1 MTFPVLIKAVSGGGG
16 RGIRLGAS
24 ADEMAQMVAAARKE
38 AQAAF
43 GDDTVYL
50 EPLVQNARHIE
61 VQILGDGNGQIF
73 TWASANVRSS
83 AAARN

>member
-1 MTFPVLIKAVSGGGG
+1 MVS
-16 RGIRLGAS
+16 
-24 ADEMAQMVAAARKE
+24 MVAAARQE

-61 VQILGDGNGQIF
+61 VQILGDGKGISS
-73 TWASANVRSS
+73 TWASASARSS
-83 AAARN
+83 AAGRS